1 MDFESIVQ
9 IVNKVRN
16 LAQLSFNMCR
26 FISEGVPRDPG
37 AWKILFW
44 GKIQNGGICINKK
57 LGKNQLHQI

>member
-1 MDFESIVQ
+1 MDFGSIVQ

-37 AWKILFW
+37 RGRYFFGAKF
-44 GKIQNGGICINKK
+44 KMAEFA
-57 LGKNQLHQI
+57 